1 MALDAHT
8 LRLLDTF
15 ALRTRKSFYG
25 ARQGTH
31 RSHRRGHGVEF
42 AEYRSY
48 ELGDNPRYIDW
59 NLYARSDKIYVKRYL
74 EEETVSVF
82 LVLDGSRSLTHPA
95 LQLKWHAATHLA
107 TCASYVALASHDPV
121 TVSVLGGQQSPQF
134 WGARSFGPLGAFLD
148 TQGDRLIQSAPQT
161 LDIVEATRIAAT
173 RVRFPGIC
181 VVISD
186 FLYPLEDVVSMLSPF
201 RARNM
206 EIHAIQM
213 LGEQDIDPDPESNGS
228 TLVDSETGEEIGLSL
243 DPSSRELYAQRLA
256 AHTNAVREHCLSAQI
271 KFVQAVAREPLA
283 ENSIS
288 ILRSMGLFV

>member
-8 LRLLDTF
+8 LKLLDSF
-15 ALRTRKSFYG
+15 ALKTRRSFYG

-31 RSHRRGHGVEF
+31 RSQRRGHGVEF

-82 LVLDGSRSLTHPA
+82 MVLDGSRSLTHPA
-95 LQLKWHAATHLA
+95 LQLKWHAAAHLA
-107 TCASYVALASHDPV
+107 TCASYIALASHDPV
-121 TVSVLGGQQSPQF
+121 TITTLGGKQSPQF
-134 WGARSFGPLGAFLD
+134 WGPRAFSPLGDFLD
-148 TQGDRLIQSAPQT
+148 AQGQDLITDTPRT
-161 LDIVEATRIAAT
+161 VDIVESARVAAT

-181 VVISD
+181 VVFSD
-186 FLYPLEDVVSMLSPF
+186 FLYPLSDVIKMLSSF

-206 EIHAIQM
+206 EIHAVQI
-213 LGEQDIDPDPESNGS
+213 LGPQDVDPASGADGS

-243 DPSSRELYAQRLA
+243 DSSSRERYAETLA
-256 AHTNAVREHCLSAQI
+256 AHTEAIRNHCLSAQI
-271 KFVQAVAREPLA
+271 NFIQAVAKEPLA
-283 ENSIS
+283 ENSLS
-288 ILRSMGLFV
+288 ILSAMGLFV